1 MLTKV
6 LYKAVLMFSA
16 CFFFVACSQ
25 DDAVSR
31 DAGTTSSV
39 RVLCRLANTEITR
52 ADTEDGW
59 NGDWHE
65 NTITRLDL
73 FRFSSE
79 GAYKDHYVLT
89 QDDNIP
95 DFTEYLSEYKPL
107 TFEGLTYSS
116 VAESTGD
123 TYYLIANCAGL
134 EGVENISAE
143 DLKKKMATPPL
154 NYGEKQTVFA
164 MDGEGTLAEADK
176 AITLSFDLKRAAVKI
191 RLAVKGA
198 SGGNIL
204 DKCAYQINNFVESPT
219 SVLEAGEDY
228 GKGDGQTYTSTDAY
242 VEFPLLNDNEDKAV
256 FYSYPNKWFDE
267 GKVGGSAGKW
277 TITDF
282 TSEAPI
288 TGDETYILLKAPYG
302 DTEYYYKVPVNYA
315 IYKDNDAT
323 SFTDAQLEE
332 IRDLYRIK
340 RNNIYDITVT
350 IDRAGGPI
358 TAPVTPMFYVRI
370 NDWEKG
376 GDYHITEGEFQEDQ
390 EEESKTD

>member
-25 DDAVSR
+25 DDAVSQ
-31 DAGTTSSV
+31 DAEATPSV

-52 ADTEDGW
+52 ADTEGGW
-59 NGDWHE
+59 NGDWNE

-79 GAYKDHYVLT
+79 GKYIDHYKLT

-95 DFTEYLSEYKPL
+95 DFTENLSEYKTL
-107 TFEGLTYSS
+107 NFEGLTYSS
-116 VAESTGD
+116 VAEYPGD
-123 TYYLIANCAGL
+123 TYYLIANCADL
-134 EGVENISAE
+134 ANVVEITE
-143 DLKKKMATPPL
+143 EQLKNEMATPSL
-154 NYGEKQTVFA
+154 KYNEKQTVFA
-164 MDGEGTLAEADK
+164 MDGKGELKSDDK
-176 AITLSFDLKRAAVKI
+176 TITLSFDLSRAAVKI
-191 RLAVKGA
+191 RLAVKDA

-219 SVLEAGEDY
+219 SVLSAGEDY
-228 GKGDGQTYTSTDAY
+228 GHGQGQKYTSPDADAK
-242 VEFPLLNDNEDKAV
+242 FPLLNDNKDKAV
-256 FYSYPNKWFDE
+256 FYSYPNSWFDE
-267 GKVGGSAGKW
+267 GKVGGTDDKR
-277 TITDF
+277 TIEDF

-302 DTEYYYKVPVNYA
+302 KTEYYYKVPVNYA

-323 SFTDAQLEE
+323 SFTDKQLEE

-340 RNNIYDITVT
+340 RNHIYDITVT
-350 IDRAGGPI
+350 IDRAGGSI
-358 TAPVTPMFYVRI
+358 TDPVTPTFYVRI

-376 GDYHITEGEFQEDQ
+376 GDYHITEGEF
-390 EEESKTD
+390 KTDDANK